1 MMLVQ
6 VFVIL
11 MVAWA
16 LVVLLRPFGQPAVI
30 GEMAAGFVLGPAVF
44 GALLPQWHLQVFAA
58 DKLGEVAGLGQL
70 GLVFFMFLMGA
81 ELRLDE
87 RGAGRAL
94 ASAGRLAVLSFALP
108 FGLGVAIAPLV
119 HEALAPAGVAFWP
132 FALFLGTA
140 LSVTALPVMA
150 RILKDRGLAATAPG
164 QLALQAAALGDV
176 AAWLMLAGVVAANRP
191 QDQGLGMALTVLLLG
206 LLVAAVFG
214 VLRPWLAR
222 RFAGRPAAEVLRA
235 SDIPVLLAG
244 ALGCA
249 YATEWLQVHAAFGAF
264 LFGLALPREARLEA
278 ALRSRIEPLVV
289 LVLMPCFFALAG
301 LHTTG
306 AAFAPVAAPLFV
318 LILAVA
324 VGGKVAAGAAGARLA
339 GQSWR
344 EALTVG
350 ALMNTRGVVELVFL
364 KVGLDAGLIGPPL
377 FTLLFVTAL
386 ATTLMTGPLLGLLHN
401 GVSSKQPESLQP

>member
-6 VFVIL
+6 VFTIL

-16 LVVLLRPFGQPAVI
+16 LVALLRPFGQPAVI

-44 GALLPQWHLQVFAA
+44 GALLPQWHEQVFAA
-58 DKLGEVAGLGQL
+58 ERLGEVAGLGQL
-70 GLVFFMFLMGA
+70 GLVFFMFLIGA

-94 ASAGRLAVLSFALP
+94 GRAARLAALAFALP

-119 HEALAPAGVAFWP
+119 HGALAPAGVAFWP

-150 RILKDRGLAATAPG
+150 RILKDRRLSSTAPG
-164 QLALQAAALGDV
+164 ELALQAAALGDV
-176 AAWLMLAGVVAANRP
+176 AAWLTLAAVVAANRP
-191 QDQGLGMALTVLLLG
+191 QDHGTGMALTVLLLG
-206 LLVAAVFG
+206 LLVTGVFG

-222 RFAGRPAAEVLRA
+222 RFAGRPAAGILRA

-264 LFGLALPREARLEA
+264 LFGLALPRDARLEA
-278 ALRSRIEPLVV
+278 ALRSRIEPLVL
-289 LVLMPCFFALAG
+289 LVLMPCFFAMAG

-306 AAFAPVAAPLFV
+306 AAFAPAELGLLA
-318 LILAVA
+318 LILAAA
-324 VGGKVAAGAAGARLA
+324 VGGKVVAGAAGARMA

-344 EALTVG
+344 DALAVG
-350 ALMNTRGVVELVFL
+350 ALMNTRGVVELIFL
-364 KVGLDAGLIGPPL
+364 KVGLDAGLIGPAL

-386 ATTLMTGPLLGLLHN
+386 ATTLMTGPVLGFLHN
-401 GVSSKQPESLQP
+401 GVSSKQPGSLQP